1 MTSEGQRPSAA
12 SKMALFDLED
22 DLKKTWATFTE
33 SSDEKCFRK
42 FVRGLVSSW
51 EKSNSWDDLMT
62 SSLHGGCTIE
72 LGELPDELLP
82 ALSKFL
88 IIAKDDADQ
97 GTYFLFVYI
106 FTHVVESAVCLHC
119 LVESDVC
126 LHYV

>member
-1 MTSEGQRPSAA
+1 MTSTEGQRPSAA

-97 GTYFLFVYI
+97 GITYFLF
-106 FTHVVESAVCLHC
+106 CL
-119 LVESDVC
+119 LILS
-126 LHYV
+126 

>member
-12 SKMALFDLED
+12 SKTALFDLED

-62 SSLHGGCTIE
+62 SSLHGGCVK
-72 LGELPDELLP
+72 LQCLLRVVG
-82 ALSKFL
+82 
-88 IIAKDDADQ
+88 DDDRLRAHRA
-97 GTYFLFVYI
+97 T
-106 FTHVVESAVCLHC
+106 AP
-119 LVESDVC
+119 
-126 LHYV
+126 